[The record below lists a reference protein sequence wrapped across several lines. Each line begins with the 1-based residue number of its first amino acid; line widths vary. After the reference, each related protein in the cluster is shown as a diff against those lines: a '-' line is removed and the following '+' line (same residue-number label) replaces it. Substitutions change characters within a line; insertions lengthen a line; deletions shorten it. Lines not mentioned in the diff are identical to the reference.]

1 MRVSV
6 HYYCQFLG
14 TFDPGATIIAFVW
27 VINISS
33 GPDRYTYLSL
43 QLLWVQLST
52 RTAQDFCMVSGRPTN
67 QISGI
72 PHSICMGDPEI
83 FLQLPSLL

>member
-33 GPDRYTYLSL
+33 GRDRYTYLSL
-43 QLLWVQLST
+43 QLLK
-52 RTAQDFCMVSGRPTN
+52 FCMVSGRTTN

-72 PHSICMGDPEI
+72 PHSICMVDPEI
-83 FLQLPSLL
+83 LLQLPSLL